1 MPTDGLYPA
10 DFVLRY
16 QTSEAIHSMSRAIRE
31 IDGTTVGEPGSITL
45 WDDTVVLTD
54 VMVEEFID
62 QWLLYQPDTTESLSY
77 SIRYYP
83 EIGEPPV
90 LLYEAAYA
98 NPGAL
103 AALTGRKAATQHNM
117 IFRSTGGQLMQ
128 VVSLDRQS
136 GNTYGYVSP
145 LSAAEGVFRD
155 YVLSTGHALAGRDN
169 GRPYAFKNLKISQ
182 NDALMRRY
190 GNILP

>member
-1 MPTDGLYPA
+1 MPTDGLFPA
-10 DFVLRY
+10 DFVFRY
-16 QTSEAIHSMSRAIRE
+16 STTEAFHTQTRPIRA
-31 IDGTTVGEPGSITL
+31 IDGTTPGEPGLVTL
-45 WDDTVVLTD
+45 WNDTSVSTD
-54 VMVEEFID
+54 IMVEAYID
-62 QWLLYQPDTTESLSY
+62 EWLLYQPDTTESLSY
-77 SIRYYP
+77 SIRIYP

-117 IFRSTGGQLMQ
+117 IFRTTGGELMQ

-145 LSAAEGVFRD
+145 LSVAEAAFRD
-155 YVLSTGHALAGRDN
+155 YVLGTVHALAGRDN
-169 GRPYAFKNLKISQ
+169 GRPYTFKNLKISQ